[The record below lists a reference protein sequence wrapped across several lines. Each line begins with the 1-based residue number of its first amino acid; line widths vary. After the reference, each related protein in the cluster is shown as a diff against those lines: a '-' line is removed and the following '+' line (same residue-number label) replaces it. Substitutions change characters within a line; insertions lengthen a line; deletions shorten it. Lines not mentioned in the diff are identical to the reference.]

1 MTLEDL
7 QQICNAFPGVTTDIK
22 WDNHLCFNVGGKMFI
37 ITSPDT
43 VPHTASFKATDDDFE
58 ELTQREGFTPAAY
71 LARYKWVYTDDIKRL
86 TKKEWQQYA
95 KSAYDLVYNKLP
107 AKVRREIDS

>member
-1 MTLEDL
+1 MTLEGL
-7 QQICNAFPGVTTDIK
+7 QQICNTIPGVTTDIK

-43 VPHTASFKATDDDFE
+43 VPQTASFKATDDDFE
-58 ELTQREGFTPAAY
+58 ELTRREGFTPAAY
-71 LARYKWVYTDDIKRL
+71 LARYIWVYTDDIKRL

-95 KSAYDLVYNKLP
+95 KSAYDLVYSKLP